1 MLFNIFF
8 LFKNKIRV
16 DLMNF
21 DTWDNKYKLGIL
33 LFALSIF
40 YILFTSYL
48 GIANLKIWADEIFS
62 FFAVA
67 PPFNEFM
74 EIVIGN
80 VHPPLYYFILKFFI
94 KLFTLCGFNDVYII
108 GVIVSLIP
116 VYLILILAA
125 TKVRKNFGMLTAG
138 IFALCITSMPQ
149 LMQYATEIR
158 MYSWG
163 LFFVTAS
170 FIYVYEI
177 IKESTW
183 KKWAILTVLTICS
196 AYTHYFTGIAS
207 FSIYLTL
214 LVYILY
220 KRRDMLKNWIISCVV
235 SVLAFIPWVSVALN
249 QFNSVMEWYWIDPI
263 NFNTIISYI
272 YYVLYP
278 ADVVVKGND
287 LVAPTILGTIALIAV
302 IVLIYQYIKSK
313 KEINNSYAI
322 WAIILFVS
330 VPLIGIVLSL
340 VYKPIFHIRY
350 LVPALGCFW
359 LGISILLAKTYD
371 NKKIFLPILAVI
383 LIIGAMGAFN
393 FYQNDVEELPPSEFE
408 EPFNELKNHVKYGDI
423 IFCDLTA
430 MMRYSEMK
438 LPPTNIIL
446 WNLDNISEKIK
457 QTIEEDPAYKSL
469 IDSGSNI
476 YYIDF
481 IGKDNYESDSRSNY
495 EDCLKQNI
503 TLEKIDVH
511 SDMIHVYKIVT

>member
-1 MLFNIFF
+1 
-8 LFKNKIRV
+8 
-16 DLMNF
+16 
-21 DTWDNKYKLGIL
+21 
-33 LFALSIF
+33 
-40 YILFTSYL
+40 
-48 GIANLKIWADEIFS
+48 
-62 FFAVA
+62 
-67 PPFNEFM
+67 
-74 EIVIGN
+74 
-80 VHPPLYYFILKFFI
+80 
-94 KLFTLCGFNDVYII
+94 
-108 GVIVSLIP
+108 
-116 VYLILILAA
+116 
-125 TKVRKNFGMLTAG
+125 
-138 IFALCITSMPQ
+138 
-149 LMQYATEIR
+149 
-158 MYSWG
+158 
-163 LFFVTAS
+163 
-170 FIYVYEI
+170 
-177 IKESTW
+177 
-183 KKWAILTVLTICS
+183 
-196 AYTHYFTGIAS
+196 
-207 FSIYLTL
+207 
-214 LVYILY
+214 
-220 KRRDMLKNWIISCVV
+220 MLKNWIVSCVV

-302 IVLIYQYIKSK
+302 IVLIYQYITSK
-313 KEINNSYAI
+313 KEINNNYAI
-322 WAIILFVS
+322 WAIILFIS

-457 QTIEEDPAYKSL
+457 QTIEEDPAYRSL

>member
-1 MLFNIFF
+1 
-8 LFKNKIRV
+8 
-16 DLMNF
+16 MNF

-125 TKVRKNFGMLTAG
+125 TKVRENFGMLTAG

-263 NFNTIISYI
+263 NFNTIIRYCQ
-272 YYVLYP
+272 P
-278 ADVVVKGND
+278 HFCK
-287 LVAPTILGTIALIAV
+287 
-302 IVLIYQYIKSK
+302 
-313 KEINNSYAI
+313 
-322 WAIILFVS
+322 IIF
-330 VPLIGIVLSL
+330 
-340 VYKPIFHIRY
+340 
-350 LVPALGCFW
+350 
-359 LGISILLAKTYD
+359 
-371 NKKIFLPILAVI
+371 IFLNQRQFGHSVHQKYLLSTQA
-383 LIIGAMGAFN
+383 
-393 FYQNDVEELPPSEFE
+393 YLP
-408 EPFNELKNHVKYGDI
+408 
-423 IFCDLTA
+423 
-430 MMRYSEMK
+430 
-438 LPPTNIIL
+438 
-446 WNLDNISEKIK
+446 
-457 QTIEEDPAYKSL
+457 
-469 IDSGSNI
+469 
-476 YYIDF
+476 
-481 IGKDNYESDSRSNY
+481 
-495 EDCLKQNI
+495 
-503 TLEKIDVH
+503 
-511 SDMIHVYKIVT
+511 